1 MESPYHKKKKKK
13 KKMESQKGVAMRD
26 RDDLL

>member
-1 MESPYHKKKKKK
+1 MEIPYHKKKKKK